1 MRGAAATPGVPLP
14 AGRACFFLDFDGT
27 LVDHAPTPGAIHVPP
42 ALAALLAD
50 LHTATGGA
58 LALITGR
65 ALADIDRHLAP
76 LRLPTAAL
84 HGAVQRRADGRLHE
98 AVDVA
103 QVAAALDALRAP
115 LHRHVASTPGLLL
128 EDKGL
133 ALALHFRRAPHAG
146 AAARR
151 VVAGLLADAPGGLE
165 LLDGNCVVEVRSA
178 GADKGRAVAAFLRE
192 PPFAG
197 RLPVCIGDDLT
208 DQPALRLAQARGG
221 LGIVVGDRLAAPW
234 RLDSPAAVRDW
245 LHAWLRTCRAAGACA

>member
-1 MRGAAATPGVPLP
+1 MGAVAAPPGVPFP

-42 ALAALLAD
+42 ALATLLAD
-50 LHTATGGA
+50 LQAATAGA

-65 ALADIDRHLAP
+65 ALPDIDRHLAP

-84 HGAVQRRADGRLHE
+84 HGAVHRATDGRLHE
-98 AVDVA
+98 AVDIAPVT
-103 QVAAALDALRAP
+103 AALDALRAP
-115 LHRHVASTPGLLL
+115 LRRHVAATPGLLL

-133 ALALHFRRAPHAG
+133 ALAVHFRRAPQAG
-146 AAARR
+146 DATRR
-151 VVAGLLADAPGGLE
+151 AVAGLLATATGDLE
-165 LLDGNCVVEVRSA
+165 LLEGNCVVEVRAA
-178 GADKGRAVAAFLRE
+178 GADKGQAVAAFLRE

-208 DQPALRLAQARGG
+208 DLPALQLAQARGG
-221 LGIVVGDRLAAPW
+221 LGIAVGDRLPAPF

-245 LHAWLRTCRAAGACA
+245 LQAWLLTCRTPGDCA